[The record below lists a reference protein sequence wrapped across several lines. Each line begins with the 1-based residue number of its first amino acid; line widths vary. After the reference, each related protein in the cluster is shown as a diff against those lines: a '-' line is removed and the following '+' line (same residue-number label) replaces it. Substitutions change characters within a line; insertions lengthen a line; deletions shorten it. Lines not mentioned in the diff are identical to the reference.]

1 MISLRQFLALVL
13 SSAIVLVTIPRESM
27 ASAAVQ
33 PTAQPAVQP
42 AHVTPEHLQQL
53 VAPIALYPDEL
64 IAQVLAAATYP
75 EEIVEADRWI
85 QQHSSLQGPELAKE
99 VDAQPWDE
107 SVKAL
112 AEFPSVLANMDRN
125 LSWTSALGDAYVNH
139 QQNVMEAVQAMRRR
153 AKNAG

>member
-1 MISLRQFLALVL
+1 MTRKSRPLRDARCSRGTRWLSLVLAL
-13 SSAIVLVTIPRESM
+13 SLVV
-27 ASAAVQ
+27 ASVPNGLAYSVDQFGPASGVETAE
-33 PTAQPAVQP
+33 PTPAD
-42 AHVTPEHLQQL
+42 LQQL

-107 SVKAL
+107 SASRSSRIP
-112 AEFPSVLANMDRN
+112 PSTA
-125 LSWTSALGDAYVNH
+125 H
-139 QQNVMEAVQAMRRR
+139 R
-153 AKNAG
+153 A